1 MTTTSPATIG
11 RSTVARPG
19 FWQVVLAYSSSDVRI
34 LWRMRTPIA
43 FMIAV
48 PAVLSVTLGP
58 AISGTDLPGAQGR
71 SMIGIAVMF
80 SFMTVN
86 YVGLALFREFNNHTW
101 IRQSTTR
108 PARLAYLL
116 GKTLPVAAAG
126 LVQLSIFG
134 SVSFLVYGTPLHGS
148 VWQLYTVAIALVG
161 VGCAMGAVLYSITNT
176 TSVFQSLAYIVLITT
191 GCVGGTIVPFD
202 RLPRG
207 SQLLGAFTPQRWAL
221 RALDETTTG
230 GGSWTPTLQATGLML
245 GAALLLGWLAVAL
258 LDYRKEKS
266 AM

>member
-1 MTTTSPATIG
+1 MTTTSG
-11 RSTVARPG
+11 NLVRGPG
-19 FWQVVLAYSSSDVRI
+19 FWQVVLAYSSSDIRI

-58 AISGTDLPGAQGR
+58 AISGGVTPGAQGR

-101 IRQSTTR
+101 IRQSVTR

-116 GKTLPVAAAG
+116 GKTLPVAVAG
-126 LVQLSIFG
+126 LVQLTIFG
-134 SVSFLVYGTPLHGS
+134 SVSFLVYRTPLHGS
-148 VWQLYTVAIALVG
+148 IWQLYTVAVMLVA
-161 VGCAMGAVLYSITNT
+161 VGCAMGALLYSITDT

-191 GCVGGTIVPFD
+191 GCIGGTIVPFD
-202 RLPRG
+202 RLPSG
-207 SQLLGAFTPQRWAL
+207 SRLIGAFTPQHWAL

-230 GGSWTPTLQATGLML
+230 GGSWTPTWQAAGLML
-245 GAALLLGWLAVAL
+245 AVTVLLGAIAVAL

-266 AM
+266 AL